1 MHCPSLSLITFF
13 ILRTVLSDMRIATP
27 ASFCF
32 LFVRKTFFHPFT
44 FSLYVSFGLKWVSYR
59 QYIYGSCFSIHSASL
74 CLLVGDDVFLFVCF
88 LMSFWI
94 KSVLIIDLYLVFPQ
108 PRNCIHQWQ
117 CTLSAYID
125 NCILL
130 NKKIEKW
137 SNSLITDKD
146 RWTYLPSTQRLS
158 LSPGLVQFH
167 PWVLVGSYRDTK
179 QTPGHRWGC
188 SPITQC
194 LVCLFDWWGHWVECM
209 HEGG

>member
-1 MHCPSLSLITFF
+1 M
-13 ILRTVLSDMRIATP
+13 
-27 ASFCF
+27 
-32 LFVRKTFFHPFT
+32 
-44 FSLYVSFGLKWVSYR
+44 
-59 QYIYGSCFSIHSASL
+59 
-74 CLLVGDDVFLFVCF
+74 CLLVWSGFLIDSIYMGLVLVYIQPVCVFWLGMMCFCLFVCF

-167 PWVLVGSYRDTK
+167 PWVLVGSYGDTK
-179 QTPGHRWGC
+179 QIPGHRWGC

-194 LVCLFDWWGHWVECM
+194 LVCLFVWWGHGVECM